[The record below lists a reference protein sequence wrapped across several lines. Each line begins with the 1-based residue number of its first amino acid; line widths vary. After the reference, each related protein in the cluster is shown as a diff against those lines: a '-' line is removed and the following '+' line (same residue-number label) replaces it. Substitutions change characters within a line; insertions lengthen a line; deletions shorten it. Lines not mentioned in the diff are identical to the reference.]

1 MFTLVKLYITFQDD
15 NLQQRL
21 TQWILRM
28 VENAEIGHITQGE
41 YNFLLKI
48 SDFTSII
55 FINKQK

>member
-28 VENAEIGHITQGE
+28 VENAEIGHVTQPKPQNGV
-41 YNFLLKI
+41 YRDIDGVNG
-48 SDFTSII
+48 D
-55 FINKQK
+55 